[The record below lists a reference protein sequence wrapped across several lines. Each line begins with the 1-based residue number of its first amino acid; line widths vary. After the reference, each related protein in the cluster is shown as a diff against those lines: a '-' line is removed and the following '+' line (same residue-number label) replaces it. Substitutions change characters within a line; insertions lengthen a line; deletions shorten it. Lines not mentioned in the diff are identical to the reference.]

1 MPSEPGLPRALHI
14 VGRKNHG
21 KTTLVLELVEALRG
35 RGLAVGTVK
44 HTGHVHEL
52 DTPGK
57 DSHRHRLAGAAPVA
71 VVSAELTAI
80 YLPDLD
86 PARPYARLAPLFAG
100 CDLVLVEGH
109 LDGPGPRVEVW
120 RRAGGTAPLASS
132 RPDIAAVVSDDAP
145 ALSAAVP
152 IWPRRDLDALIRQLT
167 AAGLVPPPPPG
178 STPGDDTRHPREGS
192 P

>member
-1 MPSEPGLPRALHI
+1 

-21 KTTLVLELVEALRG
+21 KTTLVLELVEALRE

-86 PARPYARLAPLFAG
+86 PARPYARLAPLYAG
-100 CDLVLVEGH
+100 CDIVLVEGH
-109 LDGPGPRVEVW
+109 LDGPGPRVEIW
-120 RRAGGTAPLASS
+120 RRAGGTPPLANS
-132 RPDIAAVVSDDAP
+132 RPGIAAVVSDDGP
-145 ALSAAVP
+145 KLSTRVP
-152 IWPRRDLDALIRQLT
+152 IWPRRDLDALIHELT
-167 AAGLVPPPPPG
+167 AAGLVPPSRLRPA
-178 STPGDDTRHPREGS
+178 PGDEPRHPPEGS